1 MSATALRRYAIL
13 IALLSLASCAQLERR
28 ETGVASD
35 VFRLANDPSVAP
47 WQAVPIRFKTPTQ
60 YGAGTV
66 DQVPCIL
73 AVAEGSWS
81 LQAAAVPQAFATASK
96 LTWRWNVENLL
107 PGADSETRGNDDS
120 PARVIIA
127 FNGDKS
133 TINAADR
140 AAMNMAKLL
149 GGWDIPY
156 ASIQYIWESD
166 TLIDTVIPH
175 HTISRIKKIVV
186 KSGPSGLKSWLDFE
200 RDVRADFR
208 RAFPGEEPGAIE
220 SIGIMTDADSL
231 GGATRACYADL
242 ALR

>member
-1 MSATALRRYAIL
+1 MKRSASASWM
-13 IALLSLASCAQLERR
+13 ALLALAALAGCAQLERR
-28 ETGVASD
+28 EVATSSD
-35 VFRLANDPSVAP
+35 VFRLANDPNAAP

-60 YGAGTV
+60 YTASVV
-66 DQVPCIL
+66 DRVPCVL
-73 AVAEGSWS
+73 AIAERSWS
-81 LQAAAVPQAFATASK
+81 LQAAAVPSVHANRST
-96 LTWRWNVENLL
+96 LTWRWHVDHLI

-120 PARVIIA
+120 PARVIVA
-127 FNGDKS
+127 FSGDKS

-156 ASIQYIWESD
+156 ASIQYIWETD
-166 TLIDTVIPH
+166 TPVDTVIPH

-186 KSGPSGLKSWLDFE
+186 ERGEQRLKTWLDFE

-208 RAFPGEEPGAIE
+208 RAFAGEEPGAIE
-220 SIGIMTDADSL
+220 SIGIMTDADSVE
-231 GGATRACYADL
+231 GTARTCYADI